1 MDVPRDKR
9 ESHERI
15 LAAAR
20 EEFMAQGFENASLR
34 RIAAAAGLT
43 AAALYRHFES
53 KEALFAALADPAVQA
68 LNDWLESHIARCTER
83 LLSGEGDLWQD
94 TEIGMMRQVVY
105 PRMEDY
111 RLLLSRAQGT
121 RYETF
126 LHDLVE
132 YHQAKM
138 LEFLPLLRCQGYDVR
153 QIEPKELH
161 LFLSAYTTALFEP
174 VIHDYTM
181 EEALYCLDAV
191 EEFFM
196 PGWQRIMGF

>member
-15 LAAAR
+15 LAAAW

-138 LEFLPLLRCQGYDVR
+138 LEFFPLLRRQGYDVR
-153 QIEPKELH
+153 KIEPKELH

-181 EEALYCLDAV
+181 EEALHCLDAV

-196 PGWQRIMGF
+196 PGWRRIMGF

>member
-138 LEFLPLLRCQGYDVR
+138 LEFLPLLRRQGYDVR
-153 QIEPKELH
+153 KIEPKELH

-181 EEALYCLDAV
+181 EEALHCLDAV